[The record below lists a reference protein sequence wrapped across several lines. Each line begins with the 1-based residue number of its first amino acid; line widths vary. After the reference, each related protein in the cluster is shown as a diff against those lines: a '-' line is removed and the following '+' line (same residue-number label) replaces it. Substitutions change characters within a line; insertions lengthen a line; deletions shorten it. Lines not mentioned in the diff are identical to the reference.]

1 MSDEQTNGER
11 TQHDLTGEALMAGDD
26 APRTPEDDRASR
38 RPCDVL
44 ARAIGSAGAE
54 FNLRRR
60 IEAMLAN
67 MRAFG
72 RQEELGHVDQRCVVM
87 AYQLSCLRA
96 ALPDLDPRPAP
107 PSTLEP
113 TA

>member
-1 MSDEQTNGER
+1 MASCPSD
-11 TQHDLTGEALMAGDD
+11 DD
-26 APRTPEDDRASR
+26 VPVRRGSTEGPR
-38 RPCDVL
+38 RPRDVL
-44 ARAIGSAGAE
+44 ARAIRAAGVE

-72 RQEELGHVDQRCVVM
+72 RQEELGPIDQRCVVM

-96 ALPDLDPRPAP
+96 RLPDLEARSAP

>member
-1 MSDEQTNGER
+1 MASGPSDDDVPARRGR
-11 TQHDLTGEALMAGDD
+11 TEEARK
-26 APRTPEDDRASR
+26 PR
-38 RPCDVL
+38 DVL
-44 ARAIGSAGAE
+44 ARAIRAAGVE

-72 RQEELGHVDQRCVVM
+72 RQEELGSVDQRCVVM
-87 AYQLSCLRA
+87 AYQLTCLRA
-96 ALPDLDPRPAP
+96 RLPDLDARSAP

-113 TA
+113 TV

>member
-1 MSDEQTNGER
+1 M
-11 TQHDLTGEALMAGDD
+11 APVPAGDD
-26 APRTPEDDRASR
+26 VPGTAAPEQRSR
-38 RPCDVL
+38 RPRDVL
-44 ARAIGSAGAE
+44 ERAKRAAGVE

-60 IEAMLAN
+60 VEAMLAN

-72 RQEELGHVDQRCVVM
+72 RQEELGPDDQRCTVM

-96 ALPDLDPRPAP
+96 RLPDLDPRPAP

-113 TA
+113 A